1 MNWGEQMAGNSELM
15 DIIKKNVDNH
25 HAKLSDSLYE
35 KWLELHRTGRIENRE
50 SAFHLSAVIDLKTA
64 IAEYL
69 ESSSLAVSW
78 QNTSEEDQNGIC
90 SILLMDFLVE
100 LAHSFHGKFRTPWG
114 LHNTLLVKKN
124 NDKQYN
130 HVPEYAAR
138 SKDTMCLDRSLM
150 WQYITA
156 PKLDVKAVVWNF
168 SELYQF
174 IVSNIYVWQRHCLLQ

>member
-69 ESSSLAVSW
+69 ESSSLSVSW
-78 QNTSEEDQNGIC
+78 QNTPEEDQNGIC
-90 SILLMDFLVE
+90 SILLMYFLIE
-100 LAHSFHGKFRTPWG
+100 LAHSFHGKFRAKWL
-114 LHNTLLVKKN
+114 LHNSLRSKKN
-124 NDKQYN
+124 NDEQCS
-130 HVPEYAAR
+130 HFAEYAAKSQALNEAAAQIEECSATR
-138 SKDTMCLDRSLM
+138 S
-150 WQYITA
+150 
-156 PKLDVKAVVWNF
+156 
-168 SELYQF
+168 
-174 IVSNIYVWQRHCLLQ
+174 